1 MKAVIQRVRKA
12 SVDTDGRIVGQI
24 GRGLVVLLGVAHEDN
39 QTDVELLVEK
49 LPALRVFSDE
59 AGKMNKSLSDIGG
72 ALLIISQFTLLADT
86 DRGRRPSFEKAA
98 PPGQAKALY
107 QLLVDQL
114 QARPLQVETGEFGA
128 TMVVSL
134 ENDGPVTLILDTRK
148 RGESKRG

>member
-12 SVDTDGRIVGQI
+12 SVDTEGRIVGQI
-24 GRGLVVLLGVAHEDN
+24 DRGLVVLLGVAQEDN
-39 QTDVELLVEK
+39 QTDVEFLVEK
-49 LPALRVFSDE
+49 LPAIRVFSDE

-98 PPGQAKALY
+98 PPEQAKALY

-114 QARPLQVETGEFGA
+114 QARQLQVETGEFGA
-128 TMVVSL
+128 TMVCHWRTTARSH
-134 ENDGPVTLILDTRK
+134 
-148 RGESKRG
+148 

>member
-12 SVDTDGRIVGQI
+12 SVDIEGRIVGQI
-24 GRGLVVLLGVAHEDN
+24 DRGLVVLLGVAQEDN
-39 QTDVELLVEK
+39 QTDVEFLVEK
-49 LPALRVFSDE
+49 LPAIRVFSDE

-98 PPGQAKALY
+98 PPEQAKVLY

-114 QARPLQVETGEFGA
+114 QARTLQVETGEFGA
-128 TMVVSL
+128 TMIVSL
-134 ENDGPVTLILDTRK
+134 ENDGPVTLVLDSRK
-148 RGESKRG
+148 REEVKRG

>member
-1 MKAVIQRVRKA
+1 MKAVIQRVRRA
-12 SVDTDGRIVGQI
+12 SVDIEGRIVGQI
-24 GRGLVVLLGVAHEDN
+24 DRGLVVLLGVAQEDN
-39 QTDVELLVEK
+39 QTDVEFLVEK
-49 LPALRVFSDE
+49 LPAIRVFSDE

-98 PPGQAKALY
+98 PPEQAKVLY

-114 QARPLQVETGEFGA
+114 QARRLQVETGEFGA

-134 ENDGPVTLILDTRK
+134 ENDGPVTLVLDSRK
-148 RGESKRG
+148 REEVKRG